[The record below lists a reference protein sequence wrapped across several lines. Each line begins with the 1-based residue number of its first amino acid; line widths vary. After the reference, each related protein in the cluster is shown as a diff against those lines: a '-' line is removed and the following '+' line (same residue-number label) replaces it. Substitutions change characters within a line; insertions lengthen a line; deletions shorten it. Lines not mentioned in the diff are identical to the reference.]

1 MFSTCGL
8 LNFDGRIAFLCNGSK
23 ILLEQLQ
30 VVETR
35 LAIAAAAAAAASEGS
50 ILGGAICIVVVGNVR

>member
-35 LAIAAAAAAAASEGS
+35 LAIAAAAAAASEGS

>member
-1 MFSTCGL
+1 MVSTCGL

-35 LAIAAAAAAAASEGS
+35 LAIAAAAASEGS

>member
-35 LAIAAAAAAAASEGS
+35 LAIAAAAASEGS